1 MEIDKGKIVYVI
13 LEESVSYDD
22 ASADVHSIHTT
33 MEGAKSGL
41 RRAIE
46 VSCVGIKDD
55 IEENLEDED
64 LEEYDSFD
72 EYWDEWVENRYDSD
86 CLWSYSDEDSQ
97 SITIQIIEKTLDE

>member
-1 MEIDKGKIVYVI
+1 MEMEKKVYVI

-22 ASADVHSIHTT
+22 ATAYVSGVYST

-46 VSCVGIKDD
+46 ASCVGIKDD
-55 IEENLEDED
+55 IEENLEEED
-64 LEEYDSFD
+64 LEDYESFE
-72 EYWDEWVENRYDSD
+72 EYWNEWVENRYDSD

-97 SITIQIIEKTLDE
+97 SITIQIVEKTLDE

>member
-1 MEIDKGKIVYVI
+1 MEKKVYVI

-22 ASADVHSIHTT
+22 ATAYVSGVYST

-46 VSCVGIKDD
+46 VSCAGIKDD
-55 IEENLEDED
+55 IEDNLEEED

-72 EYWDEWVENRYDSD
+72 EYWDEWVENRYDSE
-86 CLWSYSDEDSQ
+86 CLWSYSAEDSQ
-97 SITIQIIEKTLDE
+97 SITIQIVERMLDE

>member
-1 MEIDKGKIVYVI
+1 MEKKVFVV
-13 LEESVSYDD
+13 LEENVSYDD
-22 ASADVHSIHTT
+22 ASAYVSGVYATE
-33 MEGAKSGL
+33 EGAKAGM
-41 RRAIE
+41 RKAIE
-46 VSCVGIKDD
+46 SSWVGIKDD
-55 IEENLEDED
+55 IEENLEEED

>member
-1 MEIDKGKIVYVI
+1 MEKKVYVI

-22 ASADVHSIHTT
+22 TTAYVSGVYST

-46 VSCVGIKDD
+46 VSCAGIKDS
-55 IEENLEDED
+55 IEENLEEED

-86 CLWSYSDEDSQ
+86 RLWSYSDEDSE
-97 SITIQIIEKTLDE
+97 SISIWIVEKTLDE

>member
-1 MEIDKGKIVYVI
+1 MEMEKKVYVI

-22 ASADVHSIHTT
+22 ATAYVSGVYST

-46 VSCVGIKDD
+46 VSCAGIKDD
-55 IEENLEDED
+55 IEDNLEEED

-86 CLWSYSDEDSQ
+86 RLWSYSDEDSQ
-97 SITIQIIEKTLDE
+97 SITIQIIEKALDK